1 VSNRPEIDR
10 LLTEFSNACRE
21 QGAEQAKLHCDL
33 HYLTRLIERA
43 AKIRNELHAQIDQ
56 IALDAVQ
63 SGVEKRSFP
72 LDEALNMGDGVYR
85 P

>member
-1 VSNRPEIDR
+1 MSSRPAIDK
-10 LLTEFSNACRE
+10 LLYEFSNACRE

-56 IALDAVQ
+56 IAADATHAGIEQ
-63 SGVEKRSFP
+63 RRAM